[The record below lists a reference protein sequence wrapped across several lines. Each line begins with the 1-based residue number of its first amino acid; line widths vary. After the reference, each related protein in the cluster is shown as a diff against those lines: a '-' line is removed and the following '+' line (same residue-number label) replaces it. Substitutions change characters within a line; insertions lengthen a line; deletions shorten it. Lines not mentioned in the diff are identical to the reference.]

1 MGSNARRQ
9 GRHAESPPGAI
20 QHAMVGKLAAR
31 SKAPEHLRGVKS
43 SDPPLKAESLR
54 NAAAKAGSR
63 LTTGNGLEP
72 F

>member
-20 QHAMVGKLAAR
+20 QHAMVGKLR
-31 SKAPEHLRGVKS
+31 PEVKHLKDLPGMNS
-43 SDPPLKAESLR
+43 SDSPLKAESLR
-54 NAAAKAGSR
+54 NPAAKAGSR